1 MEERRERGRERG
13 RVKREEILIFEIWGK
28 VQITR
33 WVNPLPGGPG
43 FLLMEMVK
51 TCSVLKS

>member
-1 MEERRERGRERG
+1 MKERRERGREKG
-13 RVKREEILIFEIWGK
+13 RVKRKEILIFEIWGK

-33 WVNPLPGGPG
+33 WVNPHPGGPG

-51 TCSVLKS
+51 TCPVLKS